1 MADLTRYFPAG
12 GGAGGGSTVK
22 GRQARAR
29 RPTGTG
35 TGADLRRS
43 RVAPVDGRTHMA
55 DSDIPHPSPLLLPD
69 EIHQAV
75 KPGTAL
81 LRLETTRSREGLL
94 DGAWWPRTRDI
105 ETELPAL
112 ISVLSGHLGPITRV
126 GVDAS
131 AWNGLPARLV
141 IDGQVVHL
149 DSDPVGDDTVLITR
163 GHNDHFALLVVPP
176 DTTADAARE
185 AMARAVRADN
195 ITQAAQILIATTPE
209 PTDGGSADPAA

>member
-1 MADLTRYFPAG
+1 
-12 GGAGGGSTVK
+12 
-22 GRQARAR
+22 
-29 RPTGTG
+29 
-35 TGADLRRS
+35 
-43 RVAPVDGRTHMA
+43 MA
-55 DSDIPHPSPLLLPD
+55 DSDVPHTPSLLLPD
-69 EIHQAV
+69 AIHHAIQPGAAV
-75 KPGTAL
+75 

-105 ETELPAL
+105 ATELPAL
-112 ISVLSGHLGPITRV
+112 ISVLTGHLGPINRV

-131 AWNGLPARLV
+131 AWNDLPARLV

-209 PTDGGSADPAA
+209 PEGGAADTEG

>member
-1 MADLTRYFPAG
+1 MPDTDL
-12 GGAGGGSTVK
+12 
-22 GRQARAR
+22 
-29 RPTGTG
+29 
-35 TGADLRRS
+35 
-43 RVAPVDGRTHMA
+43 
-55 DSDIPHPSPLLLPD
+55 PHTPPLLLPD
-69 EIHQAV
+69 AIHQAV

-81 LRLETTRSREGLL
+81 LRLETKRSREGLL

-112 ISVLSGHLGPITRV
+112 ISVLTGHLGPITRV

-131 AWNGLPARLV
+131 AWNGLPTRLV
-141 IDGQVVHL
+141 IDNQVVHL

-163 GHNDHFALLVVPP
+163 GDNDHFALLVVPP
-176 DTTADAARE
+176 DATADAARE

-209 PTDGGSADPAA
+209 PE

>member
-1 MADLTRYFPAG
+1 
-12 GGAGGGSTVK
+12 
-22 GRQARAR
+22 
-29 RPTGTG
+29 
-35 TGADLRRS
+35 
-43 RVAPVDGRTHMA
+43 MA
-55 DSDIPHPSPLLLPD
+55 DSDIPHPSSLLLPD

-112 ISVLSGHLGPITRV
+112 ITALTGHLGPIERI
-126 GVDAS
+126 GLDAT
-131 AWNGLPARLV
+131 AWHNIPTRLV
-141 IDGQVVHL
+141 VDDQVVHL

-195 ITQAAQILIATTPE
+195 VTQAAQILIATTPE
-209 PTDGGSADPAA
+209 CTGGGPTDPAVFPKP